1 MLAIDGVNNYNE
13 YMDGGTF
20 GEKGILKGRLIWL
33 MCDRDYDKEE
43 SKKMRDPVK
52 TIGNLIDKQGVSF
65 ISSVDEEG
73 FPNTKAMLPPRK
85 REGIQVFYFTT
96 NTSSMRVTQYRKN
109 PQACIY
115 FCDRRFFRG
124 VMLTGTMEVLE
135 DSSYKEMIWQ
145 EGDTM
150 YYPEGVTDPDYCV
163 LRFTARQGRFYSNFS
178 SQTFDIE

>member
-13 YMDGGTF
+13 YMDGETF

-33 MCDRDYDKEE
+33 ICDRDYDKEE

-135 DSSYKEMIWQ
+135 DSSYKI
-145 EGDTM
+145 
-150 YYPEGVTDPDYCV
+150 
-163 LRFTARQGRFYSNFS
+163 GRAHV
-178 SQTFDIE
+178 